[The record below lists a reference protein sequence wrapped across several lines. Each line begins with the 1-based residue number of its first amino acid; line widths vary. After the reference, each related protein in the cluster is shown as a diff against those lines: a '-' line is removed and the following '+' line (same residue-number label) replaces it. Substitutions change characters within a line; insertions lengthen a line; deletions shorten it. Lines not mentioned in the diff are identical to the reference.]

1 MGCWD
6 TGIEWCAKEG
16 VGGTPAKTER
26 LWLGLRQQMAGC
38 GVNALGVTY
47 LCEVMWS
54 LDAGIKRRAK
64 EGSWRHP
71 SKIERP
77 WLGFRERTAGDG
89 VNALGGGPI
98 QVRDSWVEGWGCL
111 ISCRRGLVGLVVHT

>member
-1 MGCWD
+1 MSELVPVGGEPIGMGNMGFGCWD
-6 TGIEWCAKEG
+6 MGIEWCAKEG

-26 LWLGLRQQMAGC
+26 LWLGLRQKMAGC

-47 LCEVMWS
+47 LCGVMWS

-77 WLGFRERTAGDG
+77 WLGFREQMAGGG
-89 VNALGGGPI
+89 VNALGGTYLG
-98 QVRDSWVEGWGCL
+98 EG
-111 ISCRRGLVGLVVHT
+111 